1 MIKVI
6 LVLFLMPL
14 PAFGQ
19 IVENFESGNTDN
31 WIQSE
36 EGHWKADSSARI
48 SGNYSLHHSF
58 DNPGN
63 GIDCIGIPLADLHP
77 YEGLTRWS
85 FLVRHGYD
93 PSSLNNWAV
102 FLMSDSDPSAMVAME
117 NISGF
122 AVGVNL
128 TGYDDTIRL
137 WKVKQGEKKVIITC
151 PVNWQ
156 SDIGTD
162 NEASIIIERTGS
174 GSWSISVYTDNTNLK
189 GTATGFDDELFLT
202 EWLGVVYRYSS
213 TRDRLLW
220 FDDLTIDGVF
230 YKDKTPPSVTG
241 CRVYGMKSLE
251 ITLNEELSGNSLL
264 PGNYSLNGINEKAV
278 AVNKK
283 FSATYNLEFGNYFNN
298 KIWNNLLI
306 SQLCDKSGNC
316 SDNIQVPFTPAWS
329 EAGDVVI
336 SEIMADPLPVVSL
349 PGEEYLE
356 ITNRTEFTFNL
367 LNWHLFTEEQNVII
381 PEKLI
386 LPGEAAIICSVQ
398 DTLLFKKFGKVI
410 GLKSFPALT
419 DGGRVIVLKDSL
431 DNMIDGVEYSS
442 EWYGDELKA
451 GGGWSLEMID
461 INFPFYS
468 EGNWEASESR
478 YGGTPGAVNS
488 VSRYNP
494 DNLFLG
500 IENVFTEDSITID
513 VRFSETVL
521 NLTDNP
527 ENISL
532 DGNRISTVTPAD
544 LLFRHFI
551 VKPEKPVLKDQ
562 IYTLN
567 VPGTVTDAAGN
578 PIVRASF
585 RFGIP
590 VMAEKGDMVFNELL
604 FNPLPDDPD
613 YIELYNCSAK
623 VIDASRLFLA
633 SVNDDAS
640 DTSQTVQVAEEH
652 KCILPGAYYVVTS
665 NRDKI
670 ISRYYSAEKDN
681 IFNTKSLPSMADD
694 KGHLLLFNPELV
706 KADEVIY
713 DEEMHY
719 SLLAG
724 TEGVSLEKVRP
735 QNNSADRMNWHSA
748 SESSGWGTPGA
759 PNSVFVTDPASDD
772 RIVFSSGKISPD
784 NDGFEDI
791 LIIDFNLTGIG
802 NVLKITVFDETGTYV
817 RRVADN
823 FLAGPEASVIW
834 DGTAADGT
842 LVNNG
847 IYILLIELY
856 DDKGKTKSWKK
867 VCTVIR

>member
-1 MIKVI
+1 M
-6 LVLFLMPL
+6 VLLLMPL

-31 WIQSE
+31 WIQSD
-36 EGHWKADSSARI
+36 EGRWIADSSARI
-48 SGNYSLHHSF
+48 SGSFSLHHSF

-63 GIDCIGIPLADLHP
+63 GIDCIGMPLADLHP
-77 YEGLTRWS
+77 SEGIIRWS
-85 FLVRHGYD
+85 FSLRHGYD

-102 FLMSDSDPSAMVAME
+102 FLMSDSEPSAMTAME

-122 AVGVNL
+122 AAGVNI
-128 TGYDDTIRL
+128 TGYDDTLRL
-137 WKVKQGEKKVIITC
+137 WKVKQGEMKVIITC

-156 SDIGTD
+156 TDVGTD
-162 NEASIIIERTGS
+162 KAASIIVERAVS
-174 GSWSISVYTDNTNLK
+174 GYWSISVYIDNTILK
-189 GTATGFDDELFLT
+189 GTATGFDNELFLP
-202 EWLGVVYRYSS
+202 EWFGVIYRYSS

-230 YKDKTPPSVTG
+230 YEDKIPPSIIG
-241 CRVYGMKSLE
+241 CRVSGTKSLE
-251 ITLNEELSGNSLL
+251 ITMNEELSGNSLL
-264 PGNYSLNGINEKAV
+264 PGNYALNDINEKAV

-283 FSATYNLEFGNYFNN
+283 FSATYRVEFGNYFNN
-298 KIWNNLLI
+298 KILNNLLI
-306 SQLCDKSGNC
+306 SHLCDKSGNC
-316 SDNIQVPFTPAWS
+316 SDNIQVSFTPVWP
-329 EAGDVVI
+329 ETGDVVI

-356 ITNRTEFTFNL
+356 ITNRTGFTFNL
-367 LNWHLFTEEQNVII
+367 SKWELLTEGQNVII

-398 DTLLFKKFGKVI
+398 DTVLFSKFGKVI

-419 DGGRVIVLKDSL
+419 DDGRIIVLKDSL
-431 DNMIDGVEYSS
+431 DNMIHGVEYSS
-442 EWYGDELKA
+442 DWYGDELKA

-461 INFPFYS
+461 TDFPFYS

-488 VSRYNP
+488 VSRFNP
-494 DNLFLG
+494 DNSFSG
-500 IENVFTEDSITID
+500 IENVFPVDSVTLD

-521 NLTDNP
+521 NLTDKS

-544 LLFRHFI
+544 PLFRHFI
-551 VKPEKPVLKDQ
+551 IKPEKPLLKEQ

-578 PIVRASF
+578 TIARSSF

-590 VMAEKGDMVFNELL
+590 VTADKGDMVFNELL

-613 YIELYNCSAK
+613 YIELFNCSAK

-633 SVNDDAS
+633 SVNDDTG
-640 DTSQTVQVAEEH
+640 DTSQTEQVAEEH
-652 KCILPGAYYVVTS
+652 RCILPGSYYAVTAD
-665 NRDKI
+665 RDKI
-670 ISRYYSAEKDN
+670 ISRYYSSEKEN
-681 IFNTKSLPSMADD
+681 IFNAKSLPSMADD
-694 KGHLLLFNPELV
+694 KGHLILFNPELV
-706 KADEVIY
+706 KADEVLY

-735 QNNSADRMNWHSA
+735 QNISADRMNWHSA

-759 PNSVFVTDPASDD
+759 PNSVFVADPATDD
-772 RIVFSSGKISPD
+772 RIIFSSGKISPD

-817 RRVADN
+817 HRIADN
-823 FLAGPEASVIW
+823 FLAGPKASVSW

-842 LVNNG
+842 LVNTG

-856 DDKGKTKSWKK
+856 DDKGKTRSWKK